1 MFLIS
6 VWKLW
11 LCDIIN
17 PNNLAWRPPLK
28 PLASSTAL
36 GLSVFLQCTSSV
48 IWWFNLFPI
57 KVFQEKI
64 LMCFIEKMINLALFA
79 GVTKSDFAVIK
90 KFLAVFYLNHLRL
103 LIKFPKETSFEFSVR
118 KLTQFYF
125 QVSRPSNF
133 AKSQTW
139 KFHKKTWS
147 FEWGTFSVPTNSKVT
162 LYKTFF
168 TLNSIN
174 NRGK

>member
-1 MFLIS
+1 M
-6 VWKLW
+6 
-11 LCDIIN
+11 
-17 PNNLAWRPPLK
+17 
-28 PLASSTAL
+28 
-36 GLSVFLQCTSSV
+36 
-48 IWWFNLFPI
+48 
-57 KVFQEKI
+57 VFQEKI

-147 FEWGTFSVPTNSKVT
+147 FEWGTFSVPINSKVT